1 MKEWSLKFTCRTP
14 EETIRWLLLANRRS
28 INVLEFSVILVG
40 LSISCSR
47 LYMLVRLRSFHL
59 RAREASFFVAKMFT
73 LKSPSSI
80 TSASNEIEDNAVSSS
95 SVSDSNN

>member
-1 MKEWSLKFTCRTP
+1 MREWSLKFTCRTP
-14 EETIRWLLLANRRS
+14 EETIRWLLLANSYS
-28 INVLEFSVILVG
+28 IRNVILVG
-40 LSISCSR
+40 LSLSCSR
-47 LYMLVRLRSFHL
+47 LYMLVRLRSFRL
-59 RAREASFFVAKMFT
+59 RAREASFFVAKKFT